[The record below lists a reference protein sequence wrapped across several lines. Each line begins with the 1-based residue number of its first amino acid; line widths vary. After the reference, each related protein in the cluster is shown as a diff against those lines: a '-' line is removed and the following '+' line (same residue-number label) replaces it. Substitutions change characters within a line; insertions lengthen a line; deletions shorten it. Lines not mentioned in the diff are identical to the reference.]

1 MRANAAY
8 ALGEMGQ
15 RAAGALDALAEALD
29 NSADE
34 EMRRHLLSAVS
45 LVGHPRERALAVLA
59 GALQRESNSQLRQ
72 LAIQGMTR
80 LTGPQDAAV
89 PALAAAL
96 NDSDPYVAAYAS
108 EQLCRIGTPAA
119 VGGRGRP
126 PAPPALVWR
135 RPAPRTGARARQK
148 AHP

>member
-1 MRANAAY
+1 
-8 ALGEMGQ
+8 MG
-15 RAAGALDALAEALD
+15 RHAAGALEALAAALD

-34 EMRRHLLSAVS
+34 EVRRHLLSAVS
-45 LVGHPRERALAVLA
+45 LVGQPQERALAVLA

-80 LTGPQDAAV
+80 LNGPQDAAV

-119 VGGRGRP
+119 LTAAVGH
-126 PAPPALVWR
+126 LR
-135 RPAPRTGARARQK
+135 RLRWFADAPRTDPELAQARQRTL
-148 AHP
+148 ARSRVVGRH